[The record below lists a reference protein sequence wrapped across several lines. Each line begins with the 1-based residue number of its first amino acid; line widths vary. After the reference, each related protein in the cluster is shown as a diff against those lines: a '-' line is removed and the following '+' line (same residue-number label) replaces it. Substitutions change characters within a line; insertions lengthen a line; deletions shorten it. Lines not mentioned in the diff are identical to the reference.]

1 MKELGYGKREEGVP
15 RVVCLYIVDADVKV
29 PSF

>member
-15 RVVCLYIVDADVKV
+15 RVVCLCFSDADVEV
-29 PSF
+29 SSF